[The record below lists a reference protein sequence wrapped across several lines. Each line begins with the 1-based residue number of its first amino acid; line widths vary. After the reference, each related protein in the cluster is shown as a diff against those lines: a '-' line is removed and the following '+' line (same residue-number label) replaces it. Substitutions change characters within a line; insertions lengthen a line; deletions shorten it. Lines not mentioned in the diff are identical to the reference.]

1 MYKIEQ
7 LWKVWSFFNIPPN
20 GFRASKNEQKWQKL
34 LFIDI
39 FTFSRKLFGLN
50 IKYCDLK
57 FWSVKN
63 MHRVEHL
70 WNIWWFSSISLKS
83 FKDLQKST
91 KMTKK
96 KIPKHFFAFSNKF
109 LGSDGILPSHIFYWE
124 KYAMNRRSKW

>member
-1 MYKIEQ
+1 MESLIVFQYSPKWFQ
-7 LWKVWSFFNIPPN
+7 
-20 GFRASKNEQKWQKL
+20 GFQKWTKMTKL

-63 MHRVEHL
+63 MHRVEYL
-70 WNIWWFSSISLKS
+70 WNIWWFSSISLNS

-109 LGSDGILPSHIFYWE
+109 LGSDGILPSHIFDWE
-124 KYAMNRRSKW
+124 KYVMNRRSKW